1 MNTLVVICALF
12 ASSSA
17 LSEHDNGH
25 DDHDE
30 HEPVFSPRFL
40 GGARGLE
47 GIYFFGGEL
56 EDGDKA
62 PDEDESSVN
71 AVMESFEPGVQTLVS
86 AFGLPSPGRR
96 R

>member
-30 HEPVFSPRFL
+30 HEPVFSPRFI
-40 GGARGLE
+40 GGAGGLE

-56 EDGDKA
+56 EDEDQA
-62 PDEDESSVN
+62 PEEVESSVN
-71 AVMESFEPGVQTLVS
+71 AVMESFEPGIHPLNN
-86 AFGLPSPGRR
+86 AFGPPPGRR